1 LREHQR
7 ELDELLE
14 KATKESDSK
23 QLSVYVQQILELLDA
38 MENRW
43 KKPTESTH

>member
-1 LREHQR
+1 MREHQR
-7 ELDELLE
+7 ELNELLE

-23 QLSVYVQQILELLDA
+23 KPSVYVQQILELLDA

-43 KKPTESTH
+43 KGPPESTH